1 MNDRIGAL
9 AAQHRRIE
17 AKKVAL
23 IKRARALDAEL
34 NRAFGGAD
42 IAGVSSN
49 VTLEQ
54 IGYDEHAYGYLC
66 YRDGELTVGYR
77 TTDDDLADGHH
88 GVPDE
93 QRSYSVRQLA
103 NCSPEW
109 LERLL
114 DEAPLESLLGNIAAR
129 LCEREGRLD
138 GSLSALQTILAA
150 ESAKLDGQM
159 VDRLDKTGDDT
170 LQRLFDEAV
179 DVAHL
184 DTADGLTRSSRFLE
198 AVCATILRERGLPL
212 PDNQSLGPLVNA
224 CIDGLELSAE
234 KKALDDV
241 RQFIGGVKSLCNGVG
256 SLRTHFGTAH
266 GASSHLPPL
275 DASWAMLAKNA
286 AAAVAIFLLSRHRD
300 GTDATP
306 RDATVED
313 TP

>member
-1 MNDRIGAL
+1 MNDRIGTL
-9 AAQHRRIE
+9 AAQQRRIE
-17 AKKVAL
+17 AKKAAL
-23 IKRARALDAEL
+23 IERARTLDAEL
-34 NRAFGGAD
+34 NRAFDGAD

-54 IGYDEHAYGYLC
+54 IGYDEYTYGYLC

-77 TTDDDLADGHH
+77 MTDDDVADAHH
-88 GVPDE
+88 GVPDD
-93 QRSYSVRQLA
+93 QRSYSVRVLA

-114 DEAPLESLLGNIAAR
+114 DEATLESLLGNIAAR

-159 VDRLDKTGDDT
+159 VERLEKTGDDT

-184 DTADGLTRSSRFLE
+184 DAADGLTRSSRFLE
-198 AVCATILRERGLPL
+198 AVCATILRERGTALPKDKSIVPL
-212 PDNQSLGPLVNA
+212 LDACVACLDWPDKV
-224 CIDGLELSAE
+224 
-234 KKALDDV
+234 ALTDAK
-241 RQFIGGVKSLCNGVG
+241 QLFAGVKSIAGG
-256 SLRTHFGTAH
+256 IGTLRSHFGTAH
-266 GASSHLPPL
+266 GASSHLPSL

-306 RDATVED
+306 GNATVED

>member
-1 MNDRIGAL
+1 MNDRIRAL

-17 AKKVAL
+17 VKKAEL
-23 IKRARALDAEL
+23 IERARTLDAEL
-34 NRAFGGAD
+34 NKAFGGAD
-42 IAGVSSN
+42 IVGVSPN

-54 IGYDEHAYGYLC
+54 IGYDEYVYGYLC
-66 YRDGELTVGYR
+66 YRDAELTVGYR
-77 TTDDDLADGHH
+77 TTDDDVADWHDC
-88 GVPDE
+88 VPDD

-114 DEAPLESLLGNIAAR
+114 DEETLESLLGNIAAR
-129 LCEREGRLD
+129 LCERERRLN
-138 GSLSALQTILAA
+138 GSLSALQTILAS
-150 ESAKLDGQM
+150 ESAKIDGQM
-159 VDRLDKTGDDT
+159 VERLEKTGNDT
-170 LQRLFDEAV
+170 LKRLFDEAV

-198 AVCATILRERGLPL
+198 AVCADILRAREAELPR
-212 PDNQSLGPLVNA
+212 DKSLGPLVNA
-224 CIDGLELSAE
+224 CIDCLQLSTE
-234 KKALDDV
+234 KEALDDV

-286 AAAVAIFLLSRHRD
+286 AAAVAIFLLSRHMD

-306 RDATVED
+306 GDATVED